1 MTIIFLMLNLAFMS
15 KIWKKWPKMTIR
27 KIKSL
32 YPKEINVWAFMASNQ
47 FKNFKRLDNISIFD
61 WINEFEC
68 WNNRINHF
76 DMDLHTSLL
85 AYKVLNTYRLP
96 YYIETHKTTAN
107 AYDWWIMNLPKYEK
121 TIKNNYD
128 GSGSSLKFSRKIR
141 AMLVNQVSV
150 T

>member
-1 MTIIFLMLNLAFMS
+1 
-15 KIWKKWPKMTIR
+15 
-27 KIKSL
+27 
-32 YPKEINVWAFMASNQ
+32 MASNQ

-61 WINEFEC
+61 SINEFEC
-68 WNNRINHF
+68 WNNRITHF

-107 AYDWWIMNLPKYEK
+107 AYDWWTMNLPKYEK